1 MAKIIELKPASYTI
15 TSNSRLDGKL
25 FTGAKSEVTKI
36 IGPFRK
42 GTLSTEDNVPPNGN
56 VTLKPNTRGL
66 LEFAYIP
73 KENFI
78 GDDSLEFKM
87 EFANGEVSYQIID
100 ILVKEKMSKAN
111 VNERYIDVFFDD
123 ISQIKFIT
131 TIESKYK
138 LTLDIPTTLSYSS
151 SSSDFRITDKTSFHD
166 LVNSY
171 GSIINGGTRTQIET
185 CTKVVSVENKS
196 TSTFIRAIPEVEFT
210 ISKDPNY
217 YGNEY
222 GILRFKDF
230 VNKELGHT
238 SNLQEFIYINWKL
251 RTYDY
256 DYDDSQG
263 EISVPDFK
271 EPIPPEF
278 IYPEVNYPIAPKQ
291 SAIGDP
297 KNNRIGETFAGTK
310 SHQEKDE
317 RGNNTI
323 RIGKKVPD
331 DAVNLGYY
339 FNTTAGI
346 KDTVSVIETNM
357 NNVTLHYVND
367 WVHKRNL
374 PNKDEN
380 LFPDFIEFEGEEG
393 SELEGYWGI
402 LYREYVMWEEQTM
415 KDLDPQIKTVYQEYR
430 GLKTDDK
437 NNIPIIWNYNDDDRE
452 GKLELTN
459 TIIEA
464 LDYFDNGDP
473 RTFVAFTK
481 YEGLTTKK
489 RIRYH
494 GSAKYGG
501 VVTKKDGMANIDP
514 DQPKEII
521 MYPDDFG
528 LLYRENGDPLID
540 DDLFCITDKF
550 KDGVPLYYK
559 HRLKHRIYD
568 SVGPDKYGVYKTS
581 NIKLILE
588 NNYEFDED
596 KYKYKVCVEP
606 TEWKNIYDV
615 YVYTSFVPTT
625 ETPVYVTYDG
635 MPQEAYIGREKI
647 NPINAKVGIVEK
659 ISVYPAIHKSKYKV
673 DKLKN
678 ITKQST
684 ITMNEIKVIK
694 DERAYIP
701 IEYVIMADDMESATF
716 SCKIL
721 NCNYAITNEKD
732 LFINGEMIVSTKSV
746 NGFMTAKDMFLKT
759 ASQEQIEKLNEDTV
773 FRLRFNN
780 KDTNTFVNKEKVI
793 MYTDPGGGGLVMA
806 KTYVDTGFPNEMAD
820 NTDVPKMNKMVTL
833 DHTYLV
839 KDGKIYKGY
848 AVMCKNI
855 NQITIHPPIEN
866 NPLKSWL
873 PAINYSYFNKAYE
886 RIDKTIQLIYS
897 VPEFYNQIYGDY
909 GRPYV
914 DVKSEIPRNLG
925 NGVVKVSRYP
935 IYIEPSVDWAPK
947 NIVGRKVLPNGIKRL
962 LTVKNYNFEHGIIEF
977 EDKLSDNDLIEID
990 YTYEEKYYH
999 YRGYYENSDPT
1010 SRLIDI
1016 NLNPNMYNF
1025 YTDTKNELY
1034 QRANVYN
1041 LFNRTI
1047 HFFLRP
1053 MRVIDKSNGEVI
1065 EDNHFTLYHR
1075 IDKPDA
1081 ISPFDLHVGRIF
1093 IRHHTSL
1100 KSTKLIDTRSRG
1112 GGVLKSISDDLR
1124 RELEPESDYYLDI
1137 GTLDGKPYHENSV
1150 VVIKVDERVLI
1161 QNGGR
1166 FSEHEVRES
1175 VEKWSAFGM
1184 FPIIEYIKVLH
1195 DDELPQ
1201 NTLEVTTEVENTIKF
1216 RPYIETIAVEV

>member
-1 MAKIIELKPASYTI
+1 MANIIELRPASYSI

-25 FTGAKSEVTKI
+25 FVGAKSKVNKI
-36 IGPFRK
+36 IGPFKK
-42 GTLSTEDNVPPNGN
+42 GTLSTGDNVPPNGN
-56 VTLKPNTRGL
+56 VDLKPNERGL
-66 LEFAYIP
+66 LEFTYLP
-73 KENFI
+73 KEDFL
-78 GDDSLEFKM
+78 GDDSFEFKM
-87 EFANGEVSYQIID
+87 ELNNGEVSHQIID
-100 ILVKEKMSKAN
+100 IAVKEKMTKTN
-111 VNERYIDVFFDD
+111 INERYMDVFFEDT
-123 ISQIKFIT
+123 SQVKFIT
-131 TIESKYK
+131 TIVSRYK
-138 LTLDIPTTLSYSS
+138 LALDVPTTLSYSS
-151 SSSDFRITDKTSFHD
+151 CDRDFKITNKTTFHD
-166 LVNSY
+166 GVNSY
-171 GSIINGGTRTQIET
+171 GSIINGGTKTQIET
-185 CTKVVSVENKS
+185 YTKVTSIENQA
-196 TSTFIRAIPEVEFT
+196 THTFIRAIPEIEIT
-210 ISKDPNY
+210 ITKAHSY

-222 GILRFKDF
+222 GILKFKDF
-230 VNKELGHT
+230 VNKELGHN
-238 SNLQEFIYINWKL
+238 SNLEEFIYINWKL
-251 RTYDY
+251 RPFDF
-256 DYDDSQG
+256 DYDDSKG
-263 EISVPDFK
+263 EVNVPDFK
-271 EPIPPEF
+271 EPEPPNF
-278 IYPEVNYPIAPKQ
+278 IYPEVNYPSAPKQ
-291 SAIGDP
+291 NAIGEP
-297 KNNRIGETFAGTK
+297 KEHQIGETFAGTK
-310 SHQEKDE
+310 AHKEIDD

-323 RIGKKVPD
+323 KVGRRVPS

-367 WVHKRNL
+367 WIHKRNL
-374 PNKDEN
+374 PKKDES

-393 SELEGYWGI
+393 TELEGYWGI

-415 KDLDPQIKTVYQEYR
+415 SDLDPQIKTVHQEYR
-430 GLKTDDK
+430 GLKKDDK
-437 NNIPIIWNYNDDDRE
+437 ENVPVIWHFKDEDRE

-459 TIIEA
+459 TIEEV
-464 LDYFDNGDP
+464 LDYFDDGEP
-473 RTFVAFTK
+473 RTYVTFAR
-481 YEGLTTKK
+481 YEGLTTKR

-521 MYPDDFG
+521 MYPNDFG
-528 LLYRENGDPLID
+528 LLHRENGDPLID

-559 HRLKHRIYD
+559 HRLKERIYD
-568 SVGPDKYGVYKTS
+568 SIGQDKYGVYKTS
-581 NIKLILE
+581 NIKLVLE
-588 NNYEFDED
+588 NNYEFDEE
-596 KYKYKVCVEP
+596 KYKYKVCIEP

-615 YVYTSFVPTT
+615 YVYTSFIPTT
-625 ETPVYVTYDG
+625 ETPIYVTYDG
-635 MPQEAYIGREKI
+635 MPEESYKGKEKI
-647 NPINAKVGIVEK
+647 NPINAKVGIIEK
-659 ISVYPAIHKSKYKV
+659 ISVYPATHKSEYMV
-673 DKLKN
+673 DKVKN

-684 ITMNEIKVIK
+684 ITMNDIQVIK

-701 IEYVIMADDMESATF
+701 IEYAIIADDMESPLF
-716 SCKIL
+716 NCKVL
-721 NCNYAITNEKD
+721 NYNYAITSEKN
-732 LFINGEMIVSTKSV
+732 LFINGEMIVSPKSV

-759 ASQEQIEKLNEDTV
+759 ASQEQIDKLTDETI

-780 KDTNTFVNKEKVI
+780 LNADTYVNKEKVV
-793 MYTDPGGGGLVMA
+793 MYTDPSGGGLIMA
-806 KTYVDTGFPNEMAD
+806 RTYMDTGFPGEMAD

-833 DHTYLV
+833 DHTYIV

-848 AVMCKNI
+848 SVMCKNI
-855 NQITIHPPIEN
+855 SQITIHPPVEGD
-866 NPLKSWL
+866 PLKSWL

-897 VPEFYNQIYGDY
+897 VPEFYNQIYGKY

-914 DVKSEIPRNLG
+914 DVKSEKPRNLG

-935 IYIEPSVDWAPK
+935 LYIEPNIDWKPK
-947 NIVGRKVLPNGIKRL
+947 NIVGRKVLPNGIKRA
-962 LTVKNYNFEHGIIEF
+962 LTVKSYNFQYGIIEF

-990 YTYEEKYYH
+990 YTYEENYYH
-999 YRGYYENSDPT
+999 YKGYYEDNDP
-1010 SRLIDI
+1010 SSKLIDI

-1025 YTDTKNELY
+1025 YTDNKNELY
-1034 QRANVYN
+1034 HRSNVYN
-1041 LFNRTI
+1041 LFNRTV

-1053 MRVIDKSNGEVI
+1053 MRVIDKSNGDVI

-1075 IDKPDA
+1075 VDKPDA

-1112 GGVLKSISDDLR
+1112 GGVLKSISDDIR

-1150 VVIKVDERVLI
+1150 VVVKIDERMLI

-1166 FSEHEVRES
+1166 FSEHEVREA
-1175 VEKWSAFGM
+1175 VEKWSAYGM

-1201 NTLEVTTEVENTIKF
+1201 NTLEITTEVENTIRF
-1216 RPYIETIAVEV
+1216 RPYIETTVVEA